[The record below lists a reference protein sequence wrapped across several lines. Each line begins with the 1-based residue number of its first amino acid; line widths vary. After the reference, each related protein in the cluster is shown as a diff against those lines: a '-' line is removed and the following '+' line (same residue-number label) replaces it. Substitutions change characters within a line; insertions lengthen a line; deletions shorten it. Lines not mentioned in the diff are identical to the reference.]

1 MVGNGWVTLKT
12 NLFSI
17 WPQEYHWKEK
27 KEAGPEL
34 LRPAEFIAAA
44 RVHEQR
50 EQEHLSAWFEALRIW
65 EVSWRDWVFPDSAG
79 L

>member
-1 MVGNGWVTLKT
+1 MDNGWATLKT

-17 WPQEYHWKEK
+17 WQWEYHWKE

-34 LRPAEFIAAA
+34 LRPPEFISAA

-50 EQEHLSAWFEALRIW
+50 EWEHLSPWFGA
-65 EVSWRDWVFPDSAG
+65 
-79 L
+79 

>member
-1 MVGNGWVTLKT
+1 MGNGWLTLKT
-12 NLFSI
+12 NLFFI
-17 WPQEYHWKEK
+17 WQWEYHWKE

-34 LRPAEFIAAA
+34 LKPPEFIA

-50 EQEHLSAWFEALRIW
+50 EWEHLSAWFEALRTW
-65 EVSWRDWVFPDSAG
+65 RVSWRCWAFPGSAG